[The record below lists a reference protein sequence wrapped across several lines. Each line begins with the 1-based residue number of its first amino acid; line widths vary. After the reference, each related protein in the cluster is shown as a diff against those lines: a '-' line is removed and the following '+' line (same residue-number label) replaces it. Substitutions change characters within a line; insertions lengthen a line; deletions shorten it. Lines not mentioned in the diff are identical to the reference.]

1 MSSMHAGGLN
11 IMREADIFEE
21 IAGPGKRLG
30 MFTRNESCDAFPPVS
45 LCNDELE
52 DPLDLLQDNG
62 VEIIGEQETGFEEEE
77 PAEEK
82 EEDERTEDLIQA
94 YFYSMGDITILT
106 KDEEIALAKRLK
118 EIKEVLKATVM
129 LMPLY
134 RKVEASL
141 AYREQEDSNNT
152 GEEKQDEALSKTLE
166 ILDTIMMNRE
176 NTEGKNSGHGTLRD
190 LNDVTNEKEHVNCCT
205 KDGQDAYADVELET
219 GMTIDKLI
227 KTYERITKAR
237 ELVTKAK
244 HELII
249 HNLRLVVYI
258 AKYYIARGLSL
269 LDLIQEGNI
278 GLMKAIDKF
287 DYKRGFKFSTYATW
301 WIRQAI
307 TRALID
313 QVKTIRLPVNMIEL
327 YNKVI
332 RVSRELILDLGR
344 EPRTEEIA
352 KKLGVSARKVEDVL
366 VANQDPITLQ
376 TPIGDNDSTLEDFI
390 GDNTDLSPY
399 LNAEQNMVSE
409 EILKVLHT
417 LSPKEETV
425 VKMRFGIGS
434 DRNHTLDEVGRHLSI
449 TRERV
454 RQIEVNAMR
463 KLKHPKRLKTLK
475 SLNTA

>member
-1 MSSMHAGGLN
+1 MTESL
-11 IMREADIFEE
+11 READIFEE
-21 IAGPGKRLG
+21 IAGMGRRLG
-30 MFTRNESCDAFPPVS
+30 MFTRDESVDACPPVS

-52 DPLDLLQDNG
+52 DPLDLLLENG
-62 VEIIGEQETGFEEEE
+62 VGNIGEQETGFEEEG
-77 PAEEK
+77 PAKEK

-106 KDEEIALAKRLK
+106 KDEEIELAKRLK
-118 EIKEVLKATVM
+118 EMEEVLKATVM
-129 LMPLY
+129 RMSLY
-134 RKVEASL
+134 RKVEASV
-141 AYREQEDSNNT
+141 AYREQEDPNNT
-152 GEEKQDEALSKTLE
+152 GEEKQAEALSRTLE
-166 ILDTIMMNRE
+166 ILDSIMMNRD
-176 NTEGKNSGHGTLRD
+176 NAEGKHAWCGMLRD
-190 LNDVTNEKEHVNCCT
+190 LNDATDEKENVNCSS
-205 KDGQDAYADVELET
+205 KDGQDAYAALELET
-219 GMTIDKLI
+219 GMTIGVLVT
-227 KTYERITKAR
+227 TYERITKAR

-258 AKYYIARGLSL
+258 AKYYIGRGLSL

-327 YNKVI
+327 YNKVV
-332 RVSRELILDLGR
+332 RVSRELILHLGR

-352 KKLGVSARKVEDVL
+352 KKLGVSARKVEDIL
-366 VANQDPITLQ
+366 GAIQDPITLQ
-376 TPIGDNDSTLEDFI
+376 TPIGDDDSTLGDFI
-390 GDNTDLSPY
+390 GDNTGLSPY
-399 LNAEQNMVSE
+399 LNAEKNMVSE

-425 VKMRFGIGS
+425 VKMRFGIGN
-434 DRNHTLDEVGRHLSI
+434 DRNHTLDEVGRHLSL

-454 RQIEVNAMR
+454 RQIEANAMR
-463 KLKHPKRLKTLK
+463 KLKHPKRLKALK